1 MDTRKIVINIVALM
15 ALALPSVINACHIEL
30 TPDKESIK
38 AGDIV
43 QITVTTVLEHR
54 NCVLEKDDYQLEL
67 SDNAS
72 ILKQGTWTETKRGVF
87 TNTFTIKINEPGL
100 FSFRV
105 FRDCSKKGISEGDL
119 SYQVK

>member
-1 MDTRKIVINIVALM
+1 MNTKKMIINIVVLLM
-15 ALALPSVINACHIEL
+15 VVLPSVINACHIEL

-38 AGDIV
+38 PGDVV
-43 QITVTTVLEHR
+43 QITVTSVLEHR
-54 NCVLEKDDYQLEL
+54 NCVLENDDYQLEL